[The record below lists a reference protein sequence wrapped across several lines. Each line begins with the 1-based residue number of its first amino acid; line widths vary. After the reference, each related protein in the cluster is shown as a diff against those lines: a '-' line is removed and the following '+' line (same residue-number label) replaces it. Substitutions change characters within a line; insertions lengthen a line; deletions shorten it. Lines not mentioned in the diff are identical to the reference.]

1 MRDLFGREITYLR
14 VSVTDLCN
22 LRCQYC
28 MPEAGVEKLAHEEI
42 LSVDEID
49 AVVRACA
56 RLGIRKIRL
65 TGGEPLVRRGIVDIC
80 RNAAGTPGIEE
91 VCLTTNGTLLPEL
104 AGPLRE
110 AGVQRLNISLD
121 TMKADQYEAITRCG
135 KLSDAM
141 AGLAAAREAGFDRT
155 KINCVLMG
163 GVNDDEIA
171 DFVGL
176 TREHPYAVRF
186 IELMAIGQCA
196 SWDRGRFLS
205 ADEVLKRVP
214 ALEPAGSDGVSELY
228 RVPGYAGT
236 VGLIR
241 PISRHFCPSCNRIRL
256 TADGKLKPCLHSAQ
270 EIGLRGL
277 TGQALEQTI
286 REAILS
292 KPQRHHL
299 DGGAVSESLRG
310 MNAIGG

>member
-1 MRDLFGREITYLR
+1 MKDLFEREITYLR

-28 MPEAGVEKLAHEEI
+28 MPEEGVEKLAHGQILSIEEI
-42 LSVDEID
+42 DDI
-49 AVVRACA
+49 VRACA
-56 RLGIRKIRL
+56 RCGVKKVRL

-80 RNAAGTPGIEE
+80 RNAAAAPGVEE
-91 VCLTTNGTLLPEL
+91 VCLTTNGVLLPEL

-110 AGVQRLNISLD
+110 AGVRRLNISLD
-121 TMKADQYEAITRCG
+121 TMQPEKYAAITRRG
-135 KLSDAM
+135 ALSDVM

-171 DFVGL
+171 DFVEL
-176 TREHPYAVRF
+176 TREHPYGVRF
-186 IELMAIGQCA
+186 IELMPIGLCA

-214 ALEPAGSDGVSELY
+214 ALEPAGTDGVSELY

-270 EIGLRGL
+270 EIPLRGL
-277 TGQALEQTI
+277 TGEALERTI
-286 REAILS
+286 REAIWS

>member
-22 LRCQYC
+22 LRCRYC

-42 LSVDEID
+42 LSIEEID

-121 TMKADQYEAITRCG
+121 TMKADQYGAITRCG

-141 AGLAAAREAGFDRT
+141 DGLAAAREAGFDRT

-171 DFVGL
+171 DFVEL

-186 IELMAIGQCA
+186 IELMPIGLCA
-196 SWDRGRFLS
+196 SWDRGRFLP

-270 EIGLRGL
+270 EIELRGL

-299 DGGAVSESLRG
+299 GGGAASESLRG